1 MLALLMTNT
10 SGAAAS
16 TDAPYQ
22 VDAEEVLPKRCSVS
36 NDGWQSSDV
45 RLRPA
50 WIASITPR
58 PPVWMRKR
66 SNARLKSGM

>member
-1 MLALLMTNT
+1 MADMLVLLMMI

-36 NDGWQSSDV
+36 KDGWQSSDV

-50 WIASITPR
+50 WIASMTPR
-58 PPVWMRKR
+58 PPV
-66 SNARLKSGM
+66 